1 MNDESAP
8 IVAHVPNSG
17 IVHMPGRRFPG
28 IVVMGDSLSSMFD
41 KLADALIGAKKYKD
55 EESYYSILIVAEKMQ
70 ELLSAYEQALSATGT
85 KLPYSTPIA
94 ERFIHDNFLD
104 T

>member
-41 KLADALIGAKKYKD
+41 KLADSLIGAKRSQD
-55 EESYYSILIVAEKMQ
+55 EESYYSIFMVAERMQ
-70 ELLSAYEQALSATGT
+70 ELLSAYEQALSATGNP
-85 KLPYSTPIA
+85 LPYSTPIN
-94 ERFIHDNFLD
+94 ERLIHDDFAD
-104 T
+104 A